1 MRRLFNYIKSSIE
14 NGTQWVPFEPN
25 DANTWARV
33 RRDVGAFLNRTWA
46 QGALFGATA
55 REAYYVKCD
64 AETNPPEM
72 RDAGILVC
80 EIGIA
85 PVKPA
90 EFVVF
95 RIAQITPGA
104 EE

>member
-1 MRRLFNYIKSSIE
+1 M
-14 NGTQWVPFEPN
+14 
-25 DANTWARV
+25 
-33 RRDVGAFLNRTWA
+33 
-46 QGALFGATA
+46 
-55 REAYYVKCD
+55 KCD
-64 AETNPPEM
+64 RETNPQDII
-72 RDAGILVC
+72 DAGILIC

-95 RIAQITPGA
+95 RISQITPGA